1 MEKPNVYVKKGVLF
15 IGNVMGSM
23 RKAVGCEEKEVCL
36 LGMVV
41 RRVKKIIV
49 WLNKGKCIVRKGDN
63 LMRNAVGAL
72 KK

>member
-1 MEKPNVYVKKGVLF
+1 MVSDRIIKKRGGRMEKPNVYVKKGVLF

-41 RRVKKIIV
+41 RRVKKS
-49 WLNKGKCIVRKGDN
+49 LFD
-63 LMRNAVGAL
+63 
-72 KK
+72 